1 MFWNFGTKY
10 KLYFEKKKKIQLGQT
25 ENNTV
30 AVQSGDQKYP
40 SKL

>member
-1 MFWNFGTKY
+1 MFWNFGTKN
-10 KLYFEKKKKIQLGQT
+10 KLYFEKKKIQLGQT